1 MRNRLYGGVRG
12 RKMKVGG
19 NYFIFLLL
27 DLCRCAAFNCPL
39 SVLMVVRTYV
49 PWWLLCVSCAWIS
62 ACHHH
67 NQCPRW

>member
-27 DLCRCAAFNCPL
+27 DLCAFDHIFTPYIYSL
-39 SVLMVVRTYV
+39 QMLFVFFSVKFKGFRYFYIF
-49 PWWLLCVSCAWIS
+49 AID
-62 ACHHH
+62 H
-67 NQCPRW
+67 NL

>member
-27 DLCRCAAFNCPL
+27 DLYA
-39 SVLMVVRTYV
+39 SGIQVDG
-49 PWWLLCVSCAWIS
+49 CVTLI
-62 ACHHH
+62 
-67 NQCPRW
+67 

>member
-27 DLCRCAAFNCPL
+27 DFKQVRITFHFSL
-39 SVLMVVRTYV
+39 SSSLTSDFIIVSVSFYSYVLTTR
-49 PWWLLCVSCAWIS
+49 
-62 ACHHH
+62 
-67 NQCPRW
+67 

>member
-27 DLCRCAAFNCPL
+27 DY
-39 SVLMVVRTYV
+39 MVCH
-49 PWWLLCVSCAWIS
+49 LLYNWYYMSLFS
-62 ACHHH
+62 
-67 NQCPRW
+67 NF

>member
-27 DLCRCAAFNCPL
+27 DYLKSYYSAAIHIHYISLIIL
-39 SVLMVVRTYV
+39 SLASSI
-49 PWWLLCVSCAWIS
+49 LLASIDF
-62 ACHHH
+62 
-67 NQCPRW
+67 R